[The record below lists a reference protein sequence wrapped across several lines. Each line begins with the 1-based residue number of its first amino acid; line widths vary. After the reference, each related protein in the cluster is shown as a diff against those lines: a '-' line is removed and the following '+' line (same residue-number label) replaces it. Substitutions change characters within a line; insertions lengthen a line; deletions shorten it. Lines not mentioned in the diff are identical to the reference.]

1 MRKVIKARLY
11 MSEKY
16 LDIIYDKK
24 DDYIKYFEQRKIEYD
39 IYLAEI
45 DNENI
50 TVLDFVLED
59 IDKKSVNQKYKF
71 LLEFI
76 KIMTGKKPQQY
87 LKMEC
92 DRLF

>member
-1 MRKVIKARLY
+1 MKKVIKARLY
-11 MSEKY
+11 LPEKY
-16 LDIIYDKK
+16 LDVIYKDKNE
-24 DDYIKYFEQRKIEYD
+24 YIKYFEQRKIEYD

-50 TVLDFVLED
+50 CVLDFVLED
-59 IDKKSVNQKYKF
+59 IDKKLVNQKYKF

-76 KIMTGKKPQQY
+76 KTMTGKKPQQH